1 MISDAS
7 LYSLALL
14 LGSAAMLMIVLYH
27 FLEINSDEHDHQ
39 TSTSTSN
46 NKKTTT
52 TTATAKQGS
61 SPLST
66 FDNSKDVVGGGNGG
80 SLKGR

>member
-27 FLEINSDEHDHQ
+27 FLEINSDEHDQQ
-39 TSTSTSN
+39 TSNTTN
-46 NKKTTT
+46 TKTTT
-52 TTATAKQGS
+52 TTATTKQGS

-66 FDNSKDVVGGGNGG
+66 FDSSKDVVGGGNVG

>member
-27 FLEINSDEHDHQ
+27 FLEINSDEHDQHI
-39 TSTSTSN
+39 SN
-46 NKKTTT
+46 TNTNTKTTT
-52 TTATAKQGS
+52 TTATTKQGS

-66 FDNSKDVVGGGNGG
+66 FDGSKDVVGGGNVG